1 MKKSTLMSL
10 IYGGLILFIFLIIS
24 LIVHYP
30 IFTTSLLSMIGV
42 VVGFVLTE
50 NMWTH
55 DAAEFENRFWTFFL
69 WIGLAFQT
77 IKAPQVDHKGYSPF
91 SSHVLL
97 RMERTQHQCVPQFHR
112 PPRCFGWNH
121 RAADFLH
128 HQWPD
133 SQ

>member
-55 DAAEFENRFWTFFL
+55 DAAEFENRFWTFISF
-69 WIGLAFQT
+69 WTG
-77 IKAPQVDHKGYSPF
+77 K
-91 SSHVLL
+91 
-97 RMERTQHQCVPQFHR
+97 
-112 PPRCFGWNH
+112 
-121 RAADFLH
+121 
-128 HQWPD
+128 
-133 SQ
+133 